1 MWWQQCLADAC
12 AGRQTN
18 MRRMMLVQLFK
29 KVITQDR
36 FGDHVQEV
44 TQIETPF
51 VPSITVSKWLA
62 PACDRL

>member
-12 AGRQTN
+12 ARRQTN
-18 MRRMMLVQLFK
+18 MRHLMLVQLFK

-44 TQIETPF
+44 AQLQTPF
-51 VPSITVSKWLA
+51 VPSITMSQRLA
-62 PACDRL
+62 PARL